1 MNGDTLTAHM
11 RRESRIYLDVCCLN
25 RPFDDQNQ
33 DRVRLESEAV
43 LTILGQVQRKECVLI
58 NSEVLETE
66 IDENPDSDRLSK
78 VQDMLRDASCYVKIG
93 DRESARAKELG
104 RNGFGSYDAF
114 HVACAE
120 SGIADVLLTTDDG
133 FVNAAR
139 RCGNMK
145 VRVCNP
151 LRWVAERDE

>member
-1 MNGDTLTAHM
+1 MDM

-43 LTILGQVQRKECVLI
+43 LTILGQVQRKQCVLI
-58 NSEVLETE
+58 SSEALETE
-66 IDENPDSDRLSK
+66 IDENPDVERLGK
-78 VQDMLRDASCYVKIG
+78 VHDILRVASCYVKIG

-104 RNGFGSYDAF
+104 PHGFGGYDAV

-120 SGIADVLLTTDDG
+120 SAIADVLLTTDDG

-151 LRWVAERDE
+151 LRWVAERNE

>member
-1 MNGDTLTAHM
+1 MNGDILTRYM
-11 RRESRIYLDVCCLN
+11 RRVHRIYLDVCCLN

-43 LTILGQVQRKECVLI
+43 LAILGRVQRKECVLI
-58 NSEVLETE
+58 SSEALETE
-66 IDENPDSDRLSK
+66 IAENPDIERLGK
-78 VQDMLRDASCYVKIG
+78 VQDVLKVASCYVKIG
-93 DRESARAKELG
+93 DRESVRAKELG
-104 RNGFGSYDAF
+104 PHGFGGYDAV

-120 SGIADVLLTTDDG
+120 SAIADVLLTTDDG

-151 LRWVAERDE
+151 LRWVAEMDE

>member
-1 MNGDTLTAHM
+1 MDMTSK
-11 RRESRIYLDVCCLN
+11 SRIYLDVCCLN
-25 RPFDDQNQ
+25 RPFDDQGQ

-43 LTILGQVQRKECVLI
+43 LAILGQVQRKECVLI

-66 IDENPDSDRLSK
+66 IEENPDSERLGK
-78 VQDMLRDASCYVKIG
+78 VQDMLRDASCHVKIG
-93 DRESARAKELG
+93 NRESVRAKELG
-104 RNGFGSYDAF
+104 SKGFGSYDAF

-120 SGIADVLLTTDDG
+120 SGVADVLLTTDDG

-139 RCGNMK
+139 RYGNLK

-151 LRWVAERDE
+151 LRWVAEREE